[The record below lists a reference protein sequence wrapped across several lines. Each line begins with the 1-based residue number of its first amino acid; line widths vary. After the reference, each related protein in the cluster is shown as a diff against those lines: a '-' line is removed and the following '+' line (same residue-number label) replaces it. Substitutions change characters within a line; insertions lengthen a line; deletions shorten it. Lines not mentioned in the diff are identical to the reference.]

1 MSRPR
6 VNAGAL
12 VPTLEAP
19 EYLRKQYREMQ
30 EQAPYLGLGY
40 QKGRLQP
47 DVHDRIVAHFR
58 ACIERFRPEAA
69 CDEIGTAA
77 TGTIPALLCEDREF
91 NARLAEE
98 LRPLHE
104 EWARTPLVVSACYG
118 IRSYQ
123 RGAFLYKH
131 VDCQPHFV
139 SSFICVH
146 YRLDAPWP
154 LHIEGVD
161 GEASQIDLEP
171 GEFVLYEGTRLA
183 HGRTYALEGDYYAG
197 IFVHYFPA
205 RIGQRRQRRL
215 IRLDEFPKETP
226 TWQS

>member
-1 MSRPR
+1 LSRPR
-6 VNAGAL
+6 VDAGAL
-12 VPTLEAP
+12 IPTLEAP
-19 EYLRKQYREMQ
+19 EYLRKQYLQMQ

-47 DVHDRIVAHFR
+47 DVHERLVAHFR
-58 ACIERFRPEAA
+58 ACIERFRPEAV

-91 NARLAEE
+91 NAQLAEE

-104 EWARTPLVVSACYG
+104 EWARTPLVLSACYG
-118 IRSYQ
+118 IRRYQ
-123 RGAFLYKH
+123 RGTFLYKH

-146 YRLDAPWP
+146 HKLDAPWP
-154 LHIEGVD
+154 LHIESVD

-171 GEFVLYEGTRLA
+171 GEFVLYEGTRLI
-183 HGRTYALEGDYYAG
+183 HGRPYALEGAFYAG

-205 RIGQRRQRRL
+205 RIGRRRQRRL
-215 IRLDEFPKETP
+215 RPLDEFPTGRP
-226 TWQS
+226 